1 MRRLLSLLVVLLAGC
16 HASSQTSVTLLAAY
30 PHQQDAFTQGL
41 VFDSGRLFESTG
53 LYGESSLR
61 EVDLETGEVL
71 RRIDLPEEYFGEG
84 IALVD
89 GKLIMLTWREGTA
102 LVFDVET
109 FEQSGSFS
117 YSGEGWGLCFN
128 GEQLV
133 MSDGSSTLQFRDP
146 RTFELLDT
154 QQVTYQGAP
163 LRNLNDLAC
172 ADGLI
177 YANVWLTRYIV
188 RIKPDGEVDAVFD
201 MSGLLSE
208 AEWATLDP
216 SAEVLNGLAWNE
228 ASGTLLVTGKRW
240 PRLFELRIE

>member
-1 MRRLLSLLVVLLAGC
+1 MRRLPSLLVERLADC
-16 HASSQTSVTLLAAY
+16 HASSPTCVTLLTTY
-30 PHQQDAFTQGL
+30 PHLPAAIAQGRRYARR
-41 VFDSGRLFESTG
+41 RLLESAG

-61 EVDLETGEVL
+61 EVELEAREVL

-102 LVFDVET
+102 LVFNVET

-146 RTFELLDT
+146 HTFELLDT